1 MIGILDVS
9 VQAANPA
16 LPLFP
21 LRAYVNSPSSVRVR
35 NVPKK
40 VGTWDLTEV

>member
-1 MIGILDVS
+1 MIGVLDVEI
-9 VQAANPA
+9 QAANP
-16 LPLFP
+16 LMPLYP